1 MLDKLGL
8 TPAALTT
15 LQAVPHPLFTVQ
27 KNSILTCLLSL
38 VNRSNVMAALL
49 ARRVRVNQALSFEA
63 SSTSVRCD
71 FDIVERD
78 DQRYIWAYRG
88 PIGGV

>member
-1 MLDKLGL
+1 MPAFTKAMLDKLGL

-49 ARRVRVNQALSFEA
+49 ARRVRVNLCHSRQVVQA
-63 SSTSVRCD
+63 
-71 FDIVERD
+71 
-78 DQRYIWAYRG
+78 
-88 PIGGV
+88 